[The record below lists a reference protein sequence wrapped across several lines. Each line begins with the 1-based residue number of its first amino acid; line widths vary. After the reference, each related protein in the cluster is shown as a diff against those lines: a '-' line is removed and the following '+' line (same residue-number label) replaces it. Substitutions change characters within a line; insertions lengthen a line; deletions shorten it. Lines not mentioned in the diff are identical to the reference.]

1 MIHIIMGPPCA
12 GKSTYVREN
21 AKAGDLRVDYDMIAQ
36 ALGAENSHAAEG
48 LIRKAAFDAREGA
61 INAALKQH
69 DSESWIIHTSPSEEH
84 VKLYEE
90 AGAEFVALDP
100 GYDVCME
107 RAKTDGRPQ
116 QTIDGIEKWYAGR
129 KGRDMKHKYK
139 EFALIKSNDD
149 AGTISG
155 YFSTYDRIPD
165 SYGDV
170 IAKGAFTE
178 TIRKRKESGHPFPL
192 CWNHDLNQ
200 IIGFVDPSDI
210 EDTDKGPLMKEASFF
225 NTQLAQE
232 KRELVKSGVVYQFS
246 FAYDVLEA
254 GPVEL
259 EDGVKAYE
267 LKKIELF
274 EISIVP
280 IPANPRAEVTDIKSE
295 LETATVKIVPEVD
308 LEAFKKAMAEMP
320 LEVLDVKAGRRN
332 SSKDVDTIK
341 QIISLAQ
348 SLLDEVNEADDP
360 EDGEDD
366 VKANGAPEEPERSNP
381 EKERLLN
388 FIKTISEKKEN

>member
-1 MIHIIMGPPCA
+1 MIHIITGPPCA

-21 AKAGDLRVDYDMIAQ
+21 AKSGDLRIDYDLIAQ

-48 LIRKAAFDAREGA
+48 LVKQAAFDAREGA
-61 INAALKQH
+61 IQTALKNA
-69 DSESWIIHTSPSEEH
+69 DAESWIIHTSPSAEH
-84 VKLYEE
+84 MKLYEE
-90 AGAEFVALDP
+90 AGADVVALDP

-107 RAKTDGRPQ
+107 RAKQDERPR
-116 QTIDGIEKWYAGR
+116 QTIDGIEKWYAGK
-129 KGRDMKHKYK
+129 KGRDMEHKYK
-139 EFALIKSNDD
+139 EFALIKSADD

-200 IIGFVDPSDI
+200 IIGSVDPDDI
-210 EDTDKGPLMKEASFF
+210 EDTDKGPLMKASFF

-232 KRELVKSGVVYQFS
+232 KREIVKSGVVFQFS

-254 GPVEL
+254 GPATL
-259 EDGVKAYE
+259 EDGVKVNE
-267 LKKIELF
+267 LKKLDLF
-274 EISIVP
+274 EVSIVP
-280 IPANPRAEVTDIKSE
+280 VPANPRAEMTDIKSE
-295 LETATVKIVPEVD
+295 LATATVKIVPEVD
-308 LEAFKKAMAEMP
+308 LEAFKKAMADMP

-332 SSKDVDTIK
+332 SKSDEDKIK
-341 QIISLAQ
+341 QAIALLQ
-348 SLLDEVNEADDP
+348 SVLDTDDP
-360 EDGEDD
+360 GDGEDEA
-366 VKANGAPEEPERSNP
+366 KANAAAEEPEQSNP
-381 EKERLLN
+381 KKDDLLEY
-388 FIKTISEKKEN
+388 IKSMEV